1 MRCGVS
7 KHSRVIAGLV
17 SGLILVI
24 VAVPLNAQAAAHALH
39 EEHPYYDAAKEVT
52 LNGMVSNVLTK
63 PSPGMMMGAHL
74 LLKMGSG
81 QLDASLGPWG
91 FAGKDALSV
100 TVGQEVVVT
109 GVVKAVNNRQI
120 FVVRTI
126 NSGGKLYTIRNRHGV
141 PVSPQARER
150 AAQKGVSL

>member
-1 MRCGVS
+1 MRCSVS
-7 KHSRVIAGLV
+7 KPARVIAGMV
-17 SGLILVI
+17 SGLMLAI
-24 VAVPLNAQAAAHALH
+24 VAVPLNAQAVAHAIH

-52 LNGMVSNVLTK
+52 LNGTVANVVTK
-63 PSPGMMMGAHL
+63 PSEGMMMGAHL
-74 LLKMGSG
+74 LLETGSG

-91 FAGKDALSV
+91 LAGKGAPSV

-109 GVVKAVNNRQI
+109 GIVKTVNNRQI

-126 NSGGKLYTIRNRHGV
+126 NAGGKLYTIRNRHGV
-141 PVSPQARER
+141 LVSPQARER